1 MSIFVEAHFWDK
13 LHQEEFVTPN
23 EVLGILHQREV
34 LRVVRDRVMVLVSA
48 YNTFTKN
55 LKGTSKLYLDHLK
68 ILDKKLHPGLKKIP
82 WSMRPIVIDKFVQVS
97 PRIYLSIY
105 DSLRREM
112 IQLNLVPH
120 VLEGDAVDGEWFPSK
135 CESVSC
141 GDE

>member
-48 YNTFTKN
+48 YNTFTKH
-55 LKGTSKLYLDHLK
+55 LKGTSKLYMDHLK

-97 PRIYLSIY
+97 LRIY
-105 DSLRREM
+105 SLRREM
-112 IQLNLVPH
+112 ILLNIIPH
-120 VLEGDAVDGEWFPSK
+120 GFEGDVVDGEWFPSK
-135 CESVSC
+135 C
-141 GDE
+141 